1 MTNIFDKIGNYI
13 NEAVV
18 TASNASI
25 YSQLRSWSA
34 VDTPIGRQTQGG
46 PVGKPKKGLEQ
57 QATYNLFKRNADFDK
72 VDWLERSH
80 LATRI
85 KDIIISD
92 GFCELGNK
100 NSITVKYTDDD
111 NEEKAKIFNEDIQK
125 MLKRTKFLDILEEC
139 ISNEGMNYS
148 EIFLTTKFELG
159 RGLVKVDDDLE
170 IREHIALYKNTEFV
184 GALEFQL
191 EGKKNAI
198 GKKFISP
205 EFISHFMLNYHKI
218 PVKLAKSFV
227 TQYKLP
233 EKIRIA
239 KPLLIDVVEL
249 ILQYDILEKL
259 ATAIELNQATQPI
272 FMGIGVSPDQDM
284 GEISRNLQE
293 WSNVLNKNKNNVI
306 NCLESLD
313 ISQLMQYMQQIEL
326 VPYSQDE
333 GTNTMRQIQV
343 NYKDTNLTDK
353 INNLRKII
361 AQAVGIPESYLATM
375 TYQGA
380 KDTKED
386 ALHTNPSYSRMLFKI
401 QQLIAK
407 GIKDVIY
414 KHLKFKYSNAQGVCT
429 RNIDKDCIDVLFDSA
444 TNLNSRLENEN
455 MILNAQAMSDLLGMV
470 DGVATSQNIHVKIKT
485 ENFMELWKKEFAK
498 VPAVRDIFE
507 EMTEE
512 EIEEQQRM
520 MYGNVD
526 DGEYEDIEDNPP
538 MGANVP
544 VPVPDAEENP
554 LKRNRGAGG
563 DVEEIGSGSQTSRI
577 SNILR

>member
-1 MTNIFDKIGNYI
+1 MNLFDRIGNYI

-18 TASNASI
+18 NATNASI
-25 YSQLRSWSA
+25 YKQLGSWTA
-34 VDTPIGRQTQGG
+34 VDKPVAGAMQAQGG
-46 PVGKPKKGLEQ
+46 PVGRPKKALEQ
-57 QATYNLFKRNADFDK
+57 QASFNLFKRNACFDK
-72 VDWLERSH
+72 IDALENSH
-80 LATRI
+80 LASTI
-85 KDIIISD
+85 KEIIISD

-100 NSITVKYTDDD
+100 NSITVKYTDEA
-111 NEEKAKIFNEDIQK
+111 NSEKAQMFNESIQQ
-125 MLKRTKFLDILEEC
+125 MLKRTNFLNILEEC
-139 ISNEGMNYS
+139 IANEGLSYS
-148 EIFLTTKFELG
+148 EIFLSTKFELG
-159 RGLVKVDDDLE
+159 RGLVEVNDDLD
-170 IREHIALYKNTEFV
+170 IRNLLALYKNTEFI
-184 GALEFQL
+184 GALEFQIQ
-191 EGKKNAI
+191 GKNNAL
-198 GKKFISP
+198 GKKFINP
-205 EFISHFMLNYHKI
+205 EFISHFMLNYKKVPI
-218 PVKLAKSFV
+218 RLAKSFV
-227 TQYKLP
+227 KEFKVP
-233 EKIRIA
+233 EKIRCA

-249 ILQYDILEKL
+249 ILQYDILENL

-306 NCLESLD
+306 NSLESLD
-313 ISQLMQYMQQIEL
+313 VQQLLQYMQQIEL

-333 GTNTMRQIQV
+333 GTNMMRQIQV

-386 ALHTNPSYSRMLFKI
+386 ALHTNPRYSRMLFKI

-407 GIKDVIY
+407 GIRDVIY
-414 KHLKFKYSNAQGVCT
+414 KHLKFKFSNEDGIVT
-429 RNIDKDCIDVLFDSA
+429 RVIDKDCIEVLFDSA

-455 MILNAQAMSDLLGMV
+455 LIINAQAMSDLLGMI

-485 ENFMELWKKEFAK
+485 ENFLELWKKEFSK
-498 VPAVRDIFE
+498 VPQVRDVFE
-507 EMTEE
+507 AMTAE
-512 EIEEQQRM
+512 EIQQQQEM
-520 MYGNVD
+520 MYGYSG
-526 DGEYEDIEDNPP
+526 GEYEDVDDNPP
-538 MGANVP
+538 PAANVP
-544 VPVPDAEENP
+544 LPDVQGNP
-554 LKRNRGAGG
+554 LKRNRESESD

>member
-1 MTNIFDKIGNYI
+1 MNLFDRIGNYI

-18 TASNASI
+18 NATNASI
-25 YSQLRSWSA
+25 YKQLGSWTA
-34 VDTPIGRQTQGG
+34 VDKPVAGAMQAQGG
-46 PVGKPKKGLEQ
+46 PVGRPKKALEQ
-57 QATYNLFKRNADFDK
+57 QASFNLFKRNACFDK
-72 VDWLERSH
+72 IDALDNSH
-80 LATRI
+80 LASTI
-85 KDIIISD
+85 KEIIISD

-100 NSITVKYTDDD
+100 NSITVKYTDEA
-111 NEEKAKIFNEDIQK
+111 NSEKAQLFNESIQQ
-125 MLKRTKFLDILEEC
+125 MLKRTNFLNILEEC
-139 ISNEGMNYS
+139 IANEGLSYS
-148 EIFLTTKFELG
+148 EIFLSTKFELG
-159 RGLVKVDDDLE
+159 RGLVEVNDDLD
-170 IREHIALYKNTEFV
+170 IRNLLALYKNTEFI
-184 GALEFQL
+184 GALEFQIQ
-191 EGKKNAI
+191 GKNNAI
-198 GKKFISP
+198 GKKFINP
-205 EFISHFMLNYHKI
+205 EFISHFMLNYKKVPI
-218 PVKLAKSFV
+218 RLAKSFV
-227 TQYKLP
+227 KEFKVP
-233 EKIRIA
+233 EKIRCA

-249 ILQYDILEKL
+249 ILQYDILENL

-306 NCLESLD
+306 NSLESLD
-313 ISQLMQYMQQIEL
+313 IQQLLSYMQQIEL

-333 GTNTMRQIQV
+333 GTNMMRQIQV

-386 ALHTNPSYSRMLFKI
+386 ALHTNPRYSRMLFKI

-407 GIKDVIY
+407 GIRDVIY
-414 KHLKFKYSNAQGVCT
+414 KHLKFKFSNEEGIVT
-429 RNIDKDCIDVLFDSA
+429 RVIDKDCIEVLFDSA

-455 MILNAQAMSDLLGMV
+455 LIINAQAMSDLLGMI

-485 ENFMELWKKEFAK
+485 ENFLELWKKEFSK
-498 VPAVRDIFE
+498 VPQVRDVFE
-507 EMTEE
+507 EMTPE
-512 EIEEQQRM
+512 EIQQQQEM
-520 MYGNVD
+520 MYGYTGGD
-526 DGEYEDIEDNPP
+526 YEDVDDNPP
-538 MGANVP
+538 PAANVP
-544 VPVPDAEENP
+544 LPDVQGNP
-554 LKRNRGAGG
+554 LKRNRESESD

>member
-1 MTNIFDKIGNYI
+1 MNLFDRIGNYI

-18 TASNASI
+18 NATNASI
-25 YSQLRSWSA
+25 YKQLGSWTA
-34 VDTPIGRQTQGG
+34 VDKPVAGAMQAQGG
-46 PVGKPKKGLEQ
+46 PVGRPKKALEQ
-57 QATYNLFKRNADFDK
+57 QASFNLFKRNACFDK
-72 VDWLERSH
+72 IDALDNSH
-80 LATRI
+80 LASTI
-85 KDIIISD
+85 KEIIISD

-100 NSITVKYTDDD
+100 NSITVKYTDEA
-111 NEEKAKIFNEDIQK
+111 NSEKAQLFNESIQQ
-125 MLKRTKFLDILEEC
+125 MLKRTNFLNILEEC
-139 ISNEGMNYS
+139 IANEGLSYS
-148 EIFLTTKFELG
+148 EIFLSTKFELG
-159 RGLVKVDDDLE
+159 RGLVEVNDDLD
-170 IREHIALYKNTEFV
+170 IRNLLALYKNTEFI
-184 GALEFQL
+184 GALEFQIQ
-191 EGKKNAI
+191 GKNNAI
-198 GKKFISP
+198 GKKFINP
-205 EFISHFMLNYHKI
+205 EFISHFMLNYKKVPI
-218 PVKLAKSFV
+218 RLAKSFV
-227 TQYKLP
+227 KEFKVP
-233 EKIRIA
+233 EKIRCA

-249 ILQYDILEKL
+249 ILQYDILENL

-306 NCLESLD
+306 NSLESLD
-313 ISQLMQYMQQIEL
+313 IQQLLSYMQQIEL

-333 GTNTMRQIQV
+333 GTNMMRQIQV

-386 ALHTNPSYSRMLFKI
+386 ALHTNPRYSRMLFKI

-407 GIKDVIY
+407 GIRDVIY
-414 KHLKFKYSNAQGVCT
+414 KHLKFKFSNEDGIVT
-429 RNIDKDCIDVLFDSA
+429 RVIDKDCIEVLFDSA

-455 MILNAQAMSDLLGMV
+455 LIINAQAMSDLLGMI

-485 ENFMELWKKEFAK
+485 ENFLELWKKEFSK
-498 VPAVRDIFE
+498 VPQVRDVFE
-507 EMTEE
+507 EMTAE
-512 EIEEQQRM
+512 EIQKQQEM
-520 MYGNVD
+520 MYGYSG
-526 DGEYEDIEDNPP
+526 GEYEDVDDNPP
-538 MGANVP
+538 PAANVP
-544 VPVPDAEENP
+544 LPDVQGNP
-554 LKRNRGAGG
+554 LKRNRESESD